1 MATKNTVGQ
10 NFKECESNYLKF
22 KEVFSLEQLDALT
35 IDNYVGGNG
44 SRESFSYWLLHGLD
58 GLGSIN
64 CLQNF
69 KLFKIYYDTDKE
81 KIAYHSDYHSEEE
94 AISKIR
100 QTIKKI
106 ATYASE
112 GKFSDIDNIDF
123 TESVKWKIAFV
134 YAPGKLE
141 DKQLIPI
148 YSVKELKNIAKEVGM
163 DIKGDD
169 TPISE
174 IHKYLIKNKP
184 ADKTLSQYYE
194 DLWNKSSKN
203 KGKNGELTN
212 KTESDSLVNS
222 ESKESNNYND
232 VMIIDGLNLVES
244 LRENHNI
251 ILHGAPGT
259 GKTYLAKEI
268 AKKMCGVNDIK
279 RLEESGQ
286 FKMVQFHPSYDYTDF
301 VEGLRP
307 DDNSNDNIV
316 FVRKDGVFKEFC
328 KKAVKNLIISE
339 QTEDEFKKDRTIEY
353 AYQDLID
360 QIRNEEVKSIPL
372 KTDNKEAI
380 FHSVSERDSIIFEQK
395 TDKGPSRNVVSLNR
409 LLKLARKF
417 KDIASLDAMKD
428 ISKDVRAAI
437 GGCNSTWYWATLRHL
452 YKMMPN
458 SNNNKTENQVKKE
471 IKKNFIFLIDEINRG
486 DMSKIFGEL
495 FYAIDPGYRGV
506 DGKINTQYQNLIE
519 KDSGDDFEDGFYV
532 PDNVYIIGTM
542 NDIDRSVES
551 MDFAMRRRF
560 QFIEITAEA
569 RAYGMGLKKD
579 ENPKA
584 EADYKTKDA
593 YARMT
598 NLNNCIISKEIGL
611 SHAYQI
617 GGSYFL
623 KKVDQGGKKVSK
635 PIEDKSEFDNL
646 WKYKLKGLLREYL
659 RGEEESVIKKKID
672 ILERAFK
679 CDDIYTYKEETEK
692 IEMVTPV
699 ANQVA
704 FESSN

>member
-10 NFKECESNYLKF
+10 NFRECESNYLKF

-44 SRESFSYWLLHGLD
+44 SRESFSYWLLHGLN

-64 CLQNF
+64 CPQNF

-81 KIAYHSDYHSEEE
+81 KIAYHPDYHSEEE

-174 IHKYLIKNKP
+174 IHKYLIENKQ

-203 KGKNGELTN
+203 KGKNGEMTN

-259 GKTYLAKEI
+259 GKTYLAMEI

-279 RLEESGQ
+279 QLEKSGQ

-307 DDNSNDNIV
+307 DDNCNDNIV

-339 QTEDEFKKDRTIEY
+339 QTEDEFKKDRAIEH

-360 QIRNEEVKSIPL
+360 QIRNEEVKSIPI
-372 KTDNKEAI
+372 KTENKEAI
-380 FHSVSERDSIIFEQK
+380 FHSVSERDSIKFEQK

-452 YKMMPN
+452 YKMMQN

-506 DGKINTQYQNLIE
+506 DGKIDTQYQNLL

-560 QFIEITAEA
+560 QFINVTAES
-569 RAYGMGLKKD
+569 RAAGMGLKKKEED
-579 ENPKA
+579 V
-584 EADYKTKDA
+584 ADYKVKDA

-598 NLNNCIISKEIGL
+598 NLNNCIISKGIGL
-611 SHAYQI
+611 SKAYQI

-623 KKVDQGGKKVSK
+623 SNQKDGDGNRM
-635 PIEDKSEFDNL
+635 PITEDFENL
-646 WKYKLKGLLREYL
+646 WKYKLEGLLREYL
-659 RGEEESVIKKKID
+659 RGEEESVIDNKLNKFLKPAFDCENNHRYNKKGELDKTKND
-672 ILERAFK
+672 N
-679 CDDIYTYKEETEK
+679 
-692 IEMVTPV
+692 IEV
-699 ANQVA
+699 N
-704 FESSN
+704 ESGQAQ